1 MTKLKKKGNRIAHMV
16 DDIEVSAPSQFKLPC
31 SVLFDIYK
39 VAYFDYI
46 NEIEIMLCSQ
56 ET

>member
-16 DDIEVSAPSQFKLPC
+16 DDIEVSAPPQFKLPC

-39 VAYFDYI
+39 VAYIDHI